1 MPNGL
6 KEIFPDF
13 ALTRSGA
20 VIHLAVIGFSDRLE
34 RFAAWLPYVA
44 PTASHQS
51 TMFDYEVFGARK
63 KEDVFDLYDHIL
75 RIEFPAEAEAIAFA
89 DYCGPD
95 LFARKPAHKRNLA
108 PLKSKPKAVAPT
120 SGIALPLLRSV
131 PIRGSGQDKPFL
143 CEAGVTAALACD
155 EIDQRA
161 ATIRL
166 RLSGRVAL
174 RRRLVRIGWLA
185 TWPVRAKVET
195 YCRYL

>member
-20 VIHLAVIGFSDRLE
+20 VIHLAVIGFPDRLE
-34 RFAAWLPYVA
+34 RFAAWLPDIA

-63 KEDVFDLYDHIL
+63 EDVFDLYDHIL
-75 RIEFPAEAEAIAFA
+75 RIEFPAEAGAIAFA

-95 LFARKPAHKRNLA
+95 LFARKPAHMRNLA

-131 PIRGSGQDKPFL
+131 PIRGSGEDKPFSR
-143 CEAGVTAALACD
+143 EAGVAAALVCN

-166 RLSGRVAL
+166 GLSGRVAL

-185 TWPVRAKVET
+185 TWPARAKVET

>member
-1 MPNGL
+1 MPYGL

-20 VIHLAVIGFSDRLE
+20 VIHLAVIGFPDRLE
-34 RFAAWLPYVA
+34 RFAAWLTDIA
-44 PTASHQS
+44 PTAFHQS
-51 TMFDYEVFGARK
+51 TMFDYEVFGAR

-75 RIEFPAEAEAIAFA
+75 RIEFPTEAVAFA
-89 DYCGPD
+89 DCCGPD

-108 PLKSKPKAVAPT
+108 PLRSKPKAVAQT

-131 PIRGSGQDKPFL
+131 PIRGCGQDKPFL
-143 CEAGVTAALACD
+143 HEVGVAAALVCN
-155 EIDQRA
+155 EIDQRG

-166 RLSGRVAL
+166 GLSGRVAL